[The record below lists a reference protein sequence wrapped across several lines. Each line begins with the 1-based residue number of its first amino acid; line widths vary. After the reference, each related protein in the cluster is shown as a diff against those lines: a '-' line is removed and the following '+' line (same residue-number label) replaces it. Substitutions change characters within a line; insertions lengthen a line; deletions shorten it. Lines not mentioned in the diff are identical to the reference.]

1 MGVPGPENDLGS
13 PGRQAAAL
21 TVLDGVVE
29 FLERHDGSQGWMGC
43 MIGVSFDEVNPIL
56 PEN

>member
-1 MGVPGPENDLGS
+1 MGVPGPEYDLGP
-13 PGRQAAAL
+13 PGSQAAAL

-29 FLERHDGSQGWMGC
+29 FLERQDESQDRMEC
-43 MIGVSFDEVNPIL
+43 MIGVSFDEVNPIF

>member
-1 MGVPGPENDLGS
+1 MGVPGPEDHLGS

-29 FLERHDGSQGWMGC
+29 FLECHKGFQGWIDC
-43 MIGVSFDEVNPIL
+43 MIGVSFDEVNPIF